1 MLLLKY
7 LEISVN
13 YRTFINKDFRK
24 RPQPERHA
32 RLRWLL
38 LGVSCAVLGVVLAST
53 GSESPST
60 DELDVAEALDKLS
73 DNPQISGADE
83 QLTRIPLQLPSN
95 PQSSNEPLINTDN
108 QQQANTV
115 HKLQTLRVKSGDS
128 LSSLFDKADI
138 RPDQVLELIQLG
150 KPTRPLTR
158 LHPGDRLKVETNDN
172 GQLLALQYEID
183 PLQYLQVL
191 RNEDGLNAEIRKHD
205 IETRHAHA
213 SGIIES
219 SLFAASQQAGLSQA
233 LTMELANIFG
243 WDIDFALDIRS
254 SDRFTVIYEE
264 IYKNGEKLKDGNIIA
279 AEFIN
284 RGDSYRALRY
294 TNPTTGVSG
303 YYSPE
308 GLSLRKAFLR
318 SPVKFSRISSK
329 FSSKR
334 YHPLLHKF
342 RSHKGVDYAARRGT
356 PVRASGD
363 GKIIHRG
370 RKGGYGKVVIIK
382 HGNRYSTLYAHLSN
396 FNRKARLGQKV
407 KQGQIIGYV
416 GATGLASGPHLHYEF
431 RVNGVHRNPLT
442 VKFPSTR
449 PIPSRH
455 RDNFE
460 LTTLGYI
467 SQLNVLS
474 KNTLALNQE

>member
-1 MLLLKY
+1 M
-7 LEISVN
+7 N
-13 YRTFINKDFRK
+13 YSTFINKDFRN
-24 RPQPERHA
+24 RPQPERHTP
-32 RLRWLL
+32 LRWLL
-38 LGVSCAVLGVVLAST
+38 LGISCAVLGVVLASSGT
-53 GSESPST
+53 ESSLESDEIDVIDTLNTVTSQADLDLT
-60 DELDVAEALDKLS
+60 D
-73 DNPQISGADE
+73 N
-83 QLTRIPLQLPSN
+83 QLTRIQLQLPKNHQPSIE
-95 PQSSNEPLINTDN
+95 PQQTTATQS
-108 QQQANTV
+108 QATTGQ
-115 HKLQTLRVKSGDS
+115 KLHILRVKPGDS

-138 RPDQVLELIQLG
+138 SPDQVLELIQLG
-150 KPTRPLTR
+150 SATRPLTR
-158 LHPGDRLKVETNDN
+158 LHPGDILKAESNDK
-172 GQLLALQYEID
+172 GQLLALQYQID

-191 RNEDGLNAEIRKHD
+191 RGAQGLSAELRRHE

-213 SGIIES
+213 SGSIDS
-219 SLFAASQQAGLSQA
+219 SLFAASQEAGLSQA

-243 WDIDFALDIRS
+243 WDIDFAQDIRS
-254 SDRFTVIYEE
+254 GDRFTVIYEE
-264 IYKNGEKLKDGNIIA
+264 IYKNGEKLQDGDIIA
-279 AEFIN
+279 AEFVN
-284 RGDSYRALRY
+284 RGESYRALRY
-294 TNPTTGVSG
+294 SNPTTGETG
-303 YYSPE
+303 YYSPD

-334 YHPLLHKF
+334 YHPLLHKI

-363 GKIIHRG
+363 GKIIYRG
-370 RKGGYGKVVIIK
+370 NKGGYGKVVIIK

-407 KQGQIIGYV
+407 RQGQIVGYV

-442 VKFPSTR
+442 VKFPSTS

-460 LTTLGYI
+460 LTTNGYI

>member
-1 MLLLKY
+1 
-7 LEISVN
+7 VN
-13 YRTFINKDFRK
+13 YRTFINKDFRS
-24 RPQPERHA
+24 RSQPERHT

-38 LGVSCAVLGVVLAST
+38 IGISCAVLGVVLAST
-53 GSESPST
+53 SSESALES
-60 DELDVAEALDKLS
+60 DEIEVSETLNTLPAEANVDDTDS
-73 DNPQISGADE
+73 
-83 QLTRIPLQLPSN
+83 QLTRIHLQLPKNHQPSLETPVKTSQ
-95 PQSSNEPLINTDN
+95 PQGSTG
-108 QQQANTV
+108 Q
-115 HKLQTLRVKSGDS
+115 KLHVIRVKPGDS
-128 LSSLFDKADI
+128 LSTLFDKADI
-138 RPDQVLELIQLG
+138 NPDQVLELIKLG
-150 KPTRPLTR
+150 SSTRTLTR
-158 LHPGDRLKVETNDN
+158 LHPGDILKAESNDK
-172 GQLLALQYEID
+172 GELLALQYEIS

-191 RNEDGLNAEIRKHD
+191 RGAEGLSAELRKHD
-205 IETRHAHA
+205 IETRHAHV
-213 SGIIES
+213 SGTINS
-219 SLFAASQQAGLSQA
+219 SLFAASQDAGLSQA

-243 WDIDFALDIRS
+243 WDIDFAQDIRNG
-254 SDRFTVIYEE
+254 DQFTVIYEE
-264 IYKNGEKLKDGNIIA
+264 IYKNGEKLQDGDIIA
-279 AEFIN
+279 AEFVN
-284 RGDSYRALRY
+284 RGESYRALRY
-294 TNPTTGVSG
+294 SNPTTGETG

-334 YHPLLHKF
+334 YHPLLHKI

-363 GKIIHRG
+363 GKIIYRG

-407 KQGQIIGYV
+407 RQGQIIGYV

-460 LTTLGYI
+460 LTTYGYI